1 MSNALVWLIVGISLC
16 LAELI
21 LPTTFIVFNMGIA
34 AILVGTISAV
44 LPFPNLLIA
53 LWVIFSLSGVV
64 LSRRFLTSKRKIENL
79 GDDREGATLTTIL
92 PGKTGRVLYEGNS
105 WQAKCADE
113 NMEVPQDEAVY
124 ILEKQGNTLI
134 VLPLKLLN

>member
-1 MSNALVWLIVGISLC
+1 
-16 LAELI
+16 
-21 LPTTFIVFNMGIA
+21 
-34 AILVGTISAV
+34 LVGTISAV

-53 LWVIFSLSGVV
+53 LWVVFSLLGVV
-64 LSRRFLTSKRKIENL
+64 LSRRFLTSKRKFENF

-113 NMEVPQDEAVY
+113 NMAVPQDETVY

-134 VLPLKLLN
+134 VLPRKLLN